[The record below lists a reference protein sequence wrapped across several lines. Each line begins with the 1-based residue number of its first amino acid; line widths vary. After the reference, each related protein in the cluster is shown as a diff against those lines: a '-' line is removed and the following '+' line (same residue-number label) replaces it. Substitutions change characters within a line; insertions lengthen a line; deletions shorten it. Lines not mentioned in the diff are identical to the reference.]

1 MSYQTDDISEKGNTT
16 TIRLQSPSS
25 ICGSSNHFRMV
36 GPNQLGNLVNSQ
48 LPVLTLSAIGLVSL
62 FNTYDQKCGD
72 RQFTT
77 LNALEKLIT
86 SSNPSVGQYLMQKLE
101 PIIAHRRQEKTFS
114 VDAWSDSEV
123 SNVDFGVPDELL
135 VICLDTS
142 YSMSLPMHDGW
153 IDSRDGEPPSRLT
166 EVKEFSKNTADRVSG
181 MGLNTYLG
189 LLTFSH
195 RLQIEVK
202 QDLTPVHLN
211 FEDQI
216 EDVETESNCYV
227 RCH

>member
-1 MSYQTDDISEKGNTT
+1 
-16 TIRLQSPSS
+16 
-25 ICGSSNHFRMV
+25 
-36 GPNQLGNLVNSQ
+36 
-48 LPVLTLSAIGLVSL
+48 
-62 FNTYDQKCGD
+62 
-72 RQFTT
+72 
-77 LNALEKLIT
+77 
-86 SSNPSVGQYLMQKLE
+86 MQKLE

-114 VDAWSDSEV
+114 VDAWSDPEV